1 MAQEGSSVDFAKCRR
16 KYRGTRRCEAG
27 LNAME
32 KLKVIVSA
40 IVAIGLASI
49 LLWQHFSNE
58 SLRQDNE
65 GLQQSL
71 AALKQLSDVSAPAAT
86 EQAMGEE
93 QKGELLKLRTEVA
106 QLRTQTFIQVKSGY
120 TDTGATAPAAV
131 AAK

>member
-1 MAQEGSSVDFAKCRR
+1 
-16 KYRGTRRCEAG
+16 
-27 LNAME
+27 ME

-106 QLRTQTFIQVKSGY
+106 QLRTQTNQIGVLTEANQKLKESLREARTPVQ
-120 TDTGATAPAAV
+120 GAV
-131 AAK
+131 SNKK